1 MIPHA
6 RMTSIET
13 RPNSPMTSPR
23 SVVFAALAIFATSAL
38 TTATGAPQAAATS
51 VGSAASSATAAGTI
65 ALVPEDQEAVA
76 GKVAMLF
83 LTKFHYRPRPLD
95 ATFSAVVF
103 DKLIETLDPERSY
116 FTAADIAHF
125 APLRPTLGTAI
136 DQGDL
141 GPAFEPINLYLNRVV
156 DEARYAQ
163 SLLKDGFDFSVH
175 ESIAT
180 ERKAAPWPASMDEL
194 HELWR
199 ERAKEDWLRLKLA
212 GQGDDAIRKT
222 LAHRYANLA
231 SRIQKTSADDAF
243 QLFMT
248 AYAESTDPHTDYFAA
263 KAATAFNTEMSLSL
277 EGIGAYLREH
287 DEYTQVTE
295 LIPGSPAAKSGK
307 IHVGDRITGV
317 GQGTAGPLTD
327 VIGWRSDD
335 VITLIKGK
343 SGSTVRMELLPDESK
358 GDVAPHVVTLTRRHI
373 SIEDEA
379 AKQTVLQV
387 GEPGHAHKLGIITVP
402 SFYEDFD
409 ARRAGDANY
418 RSVTRDVS
426 RMLGEMKKQKVD
438 GVVIDLRDNGG
449 GSLTEASDMVGL
461 FTGAGPVVQVR
472 SADGKVEVQ
481 GANNAT
487 PAWSGALGVL
497 VNHGSA
503 SASEIFAAA
512 IQDRGRGVI
521 LGQRTFGKGTV
532 QNLLDL
538 DEAVEEQ
545 HEGKLGELKM
555 TIAQFYRINGDSTQ
569 LLGVKPDIAFPPTE
583 DEKDFGE
590 STYKNALPESSIA
603 AVPHTQDKTLMP
615 LFPKL
620 DSAHAARVQHT
631 ARWQLT
637 MDELASFQA
646 TAARTTVSL
655 NLDERKATRE
665 ADLKVSADFRARRK
679 ALNIA
684 DGLPVDDDDAS
695 AKGDDGLD
703 PEERSVAQDKRPEPT
718 KPSKD
723 PYVQEAAQVVA
734 DEAAMLMTVAPTQS

>member
-1 MIPHA
+1 
-6 RMTSIET
+6 
-13 RPNSPMTSPR
+13 MTSPR
-23 SVVFAALAIFATSAL
+23 SVVFAALAICATFAL
-38 TTATGAPQAAATS
+38 TTATGAPQTAATGAPTPS
-51 VGSAASSATAAGTI
+51 RI
-65 ALVPEDQEAVA
+65 ALAPTDQQAVA
-76 GKVAMLF
+76 GKVATLF
-83 LTKFHYRPRPLD
+83 LTRFHYRPRPLD
-95 ATFSAVVF
+95 AAFSAVVF
-103 DKLIETLDPERSY
+103 DKLVETLDPERSY
-116 FTAADIAHF
+116 FTQADIAHF

-141 GPAFEPINLYLNRVV
+141 TPAFEPVNLYLNRIV
-156 DEARYAQ
+156 EESRYAQ
-163 SLLKDGFDFSVH
+163 SLLKDGFDFTAH

-180 ERKAAPWPASMDEL
+180 ERKALPWPASTDEL

-222 LAHRYANLA
+222 LTHRYTNLA
-231 SRIQKTSADDAF
+231 SRIGKTSADDAF

-263 KAATAFNTEMSLSL
+263 EAATAFNTEMSLSL

-295 LIPGSPAAKSGK
+295 LIAGSPAAKSGK

-317 GQGTAGPLTD
+317 GQGSAGPLTD

-335 VITLIKGK
+335 VIALIKGK
-343 SGSTVRMELLPDESK
+343 SGTTVRVELLPDESK
-358 GDVAPHVVTLTRRHI
+358 GDVAPHVVTLPRRHI

-387 GEPGHAHKLGIITVP
+387 GGPNHAHKLGIITVP

-426 RMLGEMKKQKVD
+426 RMLGELKKQNVD

-472 SADGKVEVQ
+472 SADGKVDVQ
-481 GANNAT
+481 GATNAAPT
-487 PAWSGALGVL
+487 WTGALGVL

-538 DEAVEEQ
+538 DEAVEEE

-569 LLGVKPDIAFPPTE
+569 LLGVTPDIAFPATE

-590 STYKNALPESSIA
+590 STYKNALPASSIA
-603 AVPHTQDKTLMP
+603 AVPHTHDAILGP
-615 LFPKL
+615 LVPKL
-620 DSAHAARVQHT
+620 DSAHAARVQHA

-637 MDELASFQA
+637 IDELAAFQA

-665 ADLKVSADFRARRK
+665 ADLKASADFRARRN
-679 ALNIA
+679 ALNLA
-684 DGLPVDDDDAS
+684 DGLPADDDAS
-695 AKGDDGLD
+695 PQGDDGLD

-723 PYVQEAAQVVA
+723 PYVQEAAQIIA
-734 DEAAMLMTVAPTQS
+734 DEAAMTMTVAPTPKAG

>member
-1 MIPHA
+1 
-6 RMTSIET
+6 MTSA
-13 RPNSPMTSPR
+13 R
-23 SVVFAALAIFATSAL
+23 SVTFAAFTAFATFAL
-38 TTATGAPQAAATS
+38 TTATGAPQAAPT
-51 VGSAASSATAAGTI
+51 SSATPAPI
-65 ALVPEDQEAVA
+65 ALAPVEQEAVA
-76 GKVAMLF
+76 GKVAMMF
-83 LTKFHYRPRPLD
+83 LTRFHYRPRPLD

-116 FTAADIAHF
+116 FTEADIAHF
-125 APLRPTLGTAI
+125 APLRPTLGTAL

-141 GPAFEPINLYLNRVV
+141 TPAFEPVNLYLNRVV
-156 DEARYAQ
+156 EESRYAQ
-163 SLLKDGFDFSVH
+163 SLLKDGFDFSAH

-180 ERKAAPWPASMDEL
+180 DRKDLPWPASTEAL

-212 GQGDDAIRKT
+212 GQGDEAIRKT

-231 SRIQKTSADDAF
+231 SRIEKTSTDDAF

-295 LIPGSPAAKSGK
+295 LIAGSPAAKSGK

-317 GQGTAGPLTD
+317 GQGTAGPMTD

-335 VITLIKGK
+335 VVALIKGK
-343 SGSTVRMELLPDESK
+343 SGTAVRVELLPDESK

-409 ARRAGDANY
+409 ARKTGDANY

-426 RMLGEMKKQKVD
+426 RMLGELKKQKVD

-472 SADGKVEVQ
+472 SADGTIDQ
-481 GANNAT
+481 QDAT
-487 PAWSGALGVL
+487 DTAPTWSGALGVL

-538 DEAVEEQ
+538 DDAVQ
-545 HEGKLGELKM
+545 SKHDGKLGELKM
-555 TIAQFYRINGDSTQ
+555 TIAQFYRINGASTQ
-569 LLGVKPDIAFPPTE
+569 LLGVTPDIAFPPTE
-583 DEKDFGE
+583 SEKDFGE
-590 STYKNALPESSIA
+590 STYTNALPASSIE
-603 AVPHTQDKTLMP
+603 AVPYTHDQALEP
-615 LFPKL
+615 LVAKL
-620 DSAHAARVQHT
+620 DRVHASRVQHT

-637 MDELASFQA
+637 IDELTAFQA
-646 TAARTTVSL
+646 TAARTSVSL

-665 ADLKVSADFRARRK
+665 ADLKASANFRTRRK
-679 ALNIA
+679 ALNVA
-684 DGLPVDDDDAS
+684 DGLPTDDDAS
-695 AKGDDGLD
+695 LQGDDGLD
-703 PEERSVAQDKRPEPT
+703 PEERSVTQDKRPEPT

-723 PYVQEAAQVVA
+723 PYVQEAAQIVA
-734 DEAAMLMTVAPTQS
+734 DEAAMLTTPAGGQTAG

>member
-1 MIPHA
+1 
-6 RMTSIET
+6 
-13 RPNSPMTSPR
+13 MTSPR
-23 SVVFAALAIFATSAL
+23 SVVFAALAICATFAL
-38 TTATGAPQAAATS
+38 TTATGAPQATATS
-51 VGSAASSATAAGTI
+51 SAAPSRI
-65 ALVPEDQEAVA
+65 ALAPTDQQAVA
-76 GKVAMLF
+76 GKVATLF
-83 LTKFHYRPRPLD
+83 LTRFHYRPRPLD
-95 ATFSAVVF
+95 ATFSAIVF
-103 DKLIETLDPERSY
+103 DKLVETLDPERSY
-116 FTAADIAHF
+116 FTQADIAHF

-141 GPAFEPINLYLNRVV
+141 SPAFEPVNLYLNRIV
-156 DEARYAQ
+156 EESRYAQ
-163 SLLKDGFDFSVH
+163 SLLKDGFDFTAH

-180 ERKAAPWPASMDEL
+180 ERKALPWPASTDEL

-199 ERAKEDWLRLKLA
+199 QRAKEDWLRLKLA
-212 GQGDDAIRKT
+212 GQGDDAIPKT
-222 LAHRYANLA
+222 LAHRYTNLA
-231 SRIQKTSADDAF
+231 SRIAKTSADDAF

-263 KAATAFNTEMSLSL
+263 EAATAFNTEMSLSL

-295 LIPGSPAAKSGK
+295 LIAGSPAAKSGK

-317 GQGTAGPLTD
+317 GQGSAGPLTD

-335 VITLIKGK
+335 VIALIKGR
-343 SGSTVRMELLPDESK
+343 SGTTVRVELLPDESK

-387 GEPGHAHKLGIITVP
+387 GDPGHAHKLGIITVP

-409 ARRAGDANY
+409 ARRAGNANY

-426 RMLGEMKKQKVD
+426 RMLGELKKQNVD

-449 GSLTEASDMVGL
+449 GSLSEASDMVGL

-472 SADGKVEVQ
+472 SADGKVDVQ
-481 GANNAT
+481 GATNAAPT
-487 PAWSGALGVL
+487 WSGALGVL

-538 DEAVEEQ
+538 DEAVEEK
-545 HEGKLGELKM
+545 HDGKLGELKM

-569 LLGVKPDIAFPPTE
+569 LLGVTPDIAFPPTE

-590 STYKNALPESSIA
+590 STYPNALPASSIA
-603 AVPHTQDKTLMP
+603 AVPHSHDQTLQP
-615 LFPKL
+615 LISKL
-620 DSAHAARVQHT
+620 DDAHEARVQHA

-637 MDELASFQA
+637 IDELATFRA

-665 ADLKVSADFRARRK
+665 ADLKASTAFRARRN
-679 ALNIA
+679 ALNLA
-684 DGLPVDDDDAS
+684 DGLPVDDDAS
-695 AKGDDGLD
+695 PRGDDGLD

-723 PYVQEAAQVVA
+723 PYVQEAAQIIA
-734 DEAAMLMTVAPTQS
+734 DEAAMTMTMAPTSK

>member
-1 MIPHA
+1 
-6 RMTSIET
+6 MTSL
-13 RPNSPMTSPR
+13 R
-23 SVVFAALAIFATSAL
+23 SVVFAALAICATFAL
-38 TTATGAPQAAATS
+38 TTATGAPQAATN
-51 VGSAASSATAAGTI
+51 AAATAAGPI
-65 ALVPEDQEAVA
+65 ALVPADQEAVA
-76 GKVAMLF
+76 GKVTMLF
-83 LTKFHYRPRPLD
+83 LTRFHYRPRPLD

-136 DQGDL
+136 DEGDL
-141 GPAFEPINLYLNRVV
+141 TPAFEPVNLYLNRVV
-156 DEARYAQ
+156 DEAHYAQ
-163 SLLKDGFDFSVH
+163 SLLKDGFDLSAH

-212 GQGDDAIRKT
+212 GQTDDAIRKT

-295 LIPGSPAAKSGK
+295 LIAGSPAAKSGK

-335 VITLIKGK
+335 VIALIKGK
-343 SGSTVRMELLPDESK
+343 SGTTVRVELLPDESK

-379 AKQTVLQV
+379 ARQTVLQV
-387 GEPGHAHKLGIITVP
+387 GEAGHAHKLGIITVP

-409 ARRAGDANY
+409 ARKAGDANY

-426 RMLGEMKKQKVD
+426 RMLGELKKQKVD

-472 SADGKVEVQ
+472 SADGKIDVQ
-481 GANNAT
+481 GATHAT

-538 DEAVEEQ
+538 DDAVQEE

-569 LLGVKPDIAFPPTE
+569 LLGVTPDIAFPATE

-590 STYKNALPESSIA
+590 STYTNALPASSIA
-603 AVPHTQDKTLMP
+603 AVPHTHDTTLEP
-615 LFPKL
+615 LVAKL
-620 DSAHAARVQHT
+620 DSAHAARVQHA

-637 MDELASFQA
+637 IDELASFQA
-646 TAARTTVSL
+646 MAARTTVSL

-679 ALNIA
+679 ALNLA
-684 DGLPVDDDDAS
+684 DGLPVDDDAS
-695 AKGDDGLD
+695 PQGDDGLD

-718 KPSKD
+718 RPSKD
-723 PYVQEAAQVVA
+723 PYVQEAAQIVA
-734 DEAAMLMTVAPTQS
+734 DEATMLMAVDHAQAAG

>member
-1 MIPHA
+1 
-6 RMTSIET
+6 
-13 RPNSPMTSPR
+13 MTSPR
-23 SVVFAALAIFATSAL
+23 SVVFAALAICATYAL
-38 TTATGAPQAAATS
+38 TAPTGATQVTPAAPAPA
-51 VGSAASSATAAGTI
+51 GTAALASTAAPASAPI
-65 ALVPEDQEAVA
+65 ALAPSDQQAVA
-76 GKVAMLF
+76 GKVAMMF
-83 LTKFHYRPRPLD
+83 LTQFHYRPRPLD
-95 ATFSAVVF
+95 ATFSVVVF
-103 DKLIETLDPERSY
+103 DKLIETLDPERTY

-125 APLRPTLGTAI
+125 APMRSTLGSAI

-141 GPAFEPINLYLNRVV
+141 TPAFDPVNLYLNRVV
-156 DEARYAQ
+156 EEARYAQ

-180 ERKAAPWPASMDEL
+180 ERKAAPWPASTNEL

-222 LAHRYANLA
+222 LAHRYTNLA
-231 SRIQKTSADDAF
+231 SRIAKTSADDAF

-263 KAATAFNTEMSLSL
+263 EAATAFNTEMSLSL

-307 IHVGDRITGV
+307 VHVGDRITGV

-343 SGSTVRMELLPDESK
+343 SGTTVRVELLPDESK

-426 RMLGEMKKQKVD
+426 RMLGDLKKQKVD

-472 SADGKVEVQ
+472 SADGKVDVQ
-481 GANNAT
+481 GATNAAPT
-487 PAWSGALGVL
+487 WSGALGVL

-538 DEAVEEQ
+538 DEAVEEE
-545 HEGKLGELKM
+545 HDGKLGELKM

-569 LLGVKPDIAFPPTE
+569 LLGVTPDIAFPATE

-590 STYKNALPESSIA
+590 STYKNALPASSIA
-603 AVPHTQDKTLMP
+603 AVPHAQDKTLPP

-620 DSAHAARVQHT
+620 DSAHAARVQHA
-631 ARWQLT
+631 ARWQLS

-646 TAARTTVSL
+646 VAARTTVSL
-655 NLDERKATRE
+655 NLDERKATRD
-665 ADLKVSADFRARRK
+665 ADLKTTADFRARRK

-684 DGLPVDDDDAS
+684 DGLPPDDDDAS

-723 PYVQEAAQVVA
+723 PYVQEAAQIIA
-734 DEAAMLMTVAPTQS
+734 DEAAMLMTASAGQTPG

>member
-1 MIPHA
+1 
-6 RMTSIET
+6 MTF
-13 RPNSPMTSPR
+13 PR
-23 SVVFAALAIFATSAL
+23 SVAFVAFTAVATFALV
-38 TTATGAPQAAATS
+38 TATNAAQ
-51 VGSAASSATAAGTI
+51 SARTGSATAASTPAPAGTSAPAGVPASAGPAPI
-65 ALVPEDQEAVA
+65 ALAPAEQDAVA
-76 GKVAMLF
+76 GKVAMMF
-83 LTKFHYRPRPLD
+83 LTRFHYRPRPLD

-103 DKLIETLDPERSY
+103 DKLIETLDPDRSY
-116 FTAADIAHF
+116 FTQADIAHF
-125 APLRPTLGTAI
+125 APLRPTLGTAL

-141 GPAFEPINLYLNRVV
+141 TPAYDPINRYLNRVV
-156 DEARYAQ
+156 EEARYAQ
-163 SLLKDGFDFSVH
+163 SLLKDGFDFTAH

-180 ERKAAPWPASMDEL
+180 DRKTSPWPASTDEL

-231 SRIQKTSADDAF
+231 SRIEKTGTDDAF

-295 LIPGSPAAKSGK
+295 LIAGSPAAKSGK

-317 GQGTAGPLTD
+317 GQGTAGPMTD

-335 VITLIKGK
+335 VVALIKGK
-343 SGSTVRMELLPDESK
+343 SGTAVRVELLPDESK
-358 GDVAPHVVTLTRRHI
+358 GDVAPHIVTLTRRHI

-387 GEPGHAHKLGIITVP
+387 GDPAHAHKLGIITVP

-409 ARRAGDANY
+409 ARKAGDANY

-426 RMLGEMKKQKVD
+426 RMLGELKKQKVD

-449 GSLTEASDMVGL
+449 GSLTEAADMVGL

-472 SADGKVEVQ
+472 SADGSIDEQ
-481 GANNAT
+481 GSDNET
-487 PAWSGALGVL
+487 PMWSGALGVL

-521 LGQRTFGKGTV
+521 LGQRTFGKGSV

-538 DEAVEEQ
+538 DEAVQSQ

-555 TIAQFYRINGDSTQ
+555 TIAQFYRINGASTQ
-569 LLGVKPDIAFPPTE
+569 LLGVTPDIAFPATE
-583 DEKDFGE
+583 SEKDFGE
-590 STYKNALPESSIA
+590 STYTNALPASSIA
-603 AVPHTQDKTLMP
+603 PVPHAHDTSVQALV
-615 LFPKL
+615 PKL
-620 DSAHAARVQHT
+620 ESAHAARVQHA

-637 MDELASFQA
+637 IDELNAFQA
-646 TAARTTVSL
+646 TAARTSVSL
-655 NLDERKATRE
+655 NLEERKATRD
-665 ADLKVSADFRARRK
+665 ADLKASAAFRARRK

-684 DGLPVDDDDAS
+684 DGLPVDDDVPQ
-695 AKGDDGLD
+695 GDDGLD
-703 PEERSVAQDKRPEPT
+703 PEERSVALDKRPSPA
-718 KPSKD
+718 KPSSD
-723 PYVQEAAQVVA
+723 AYVQEAAQIIA
-734 DEAAMLMTVAPTQS
+734 DEAALLANGKGVQAAG

>member
-1 MIPHA
+1 MLPTHPDYPI
-6 RMTSIET
+6 
-13 RPNSPMTSPR
+13 PMTSAR
-23 SVVFAALAIFATSAL
+23 SVAFATFTAFATFVL
-38 TTATGAPQAAATS
+38 TTATGAPQAAPT
-51 VGSAASSATAAGTI
+51 SAAAPASTATPAPI
-65 ALVPEDQEAVA
+65 ALAPVEQEAVA
-76 GKVAMLF
+76 GKVAMMF
-83 LTKFHYRPRPLD
+83 LTRFHYRPRPLD

-103 DKLIETLDPERSY
+103 DKLVETLDPERSY
-116 FTAADIAHF
+116 FTEADIAHF
-125 APLRPTLGTAI
+125 TPLRPTLGTAI

-141 GPAFEPINLYLNRVV
+141 TPAFEPVNLYLNRVV
-156 DEARYAQ
+156 EEARYAQ
-163 SLLKDGFDFSVH
+163 SLLKDGFDFSAH

-180 ERKAAPWPASMDEL
+180 DRKDSPWPASMDAL

-212 GQGDDAIRKT
+212 GQGDEAIRKT

-231 SRIQKTSADDAF
+231 SRIEKTSTDDAF

-295 LIPGSPAAKSGK
+295 LIAGSPAAKSGK

-317 GQGTAGPLTD
+317 GQGTAGPMTD

-335 VITLIKGK
+335 VVALIKGK
-343 SGSTVRMELLPDESK
+343 SGTAVRVELLPDESK

-387 GEPGHAHKLGIITVP
+387 GEPGHVHKLGIITVP

-409 ARRAGDANY
+409 ARKAGDANF

-426 RMLGEMKKQKVD
+426 RMLGELKKQKVD

-472 SADGKVEVQ
+472 SADGTIDQQ
-481 GANNAT
+481 GAT
-487 PAWSGALGVL
+487 DTSPTWSGALGVL

-538 DEAVEEQ
+538 DEAVQSE
-545 HEGKLGELKM
+545 HGGKLGELKM
-555 TIAQFYRINGDSTQ
+555 TIAQFYRINGASTQ
-569 LLGVKPDIAFPPTE
+569 LLGVTPDIAFPPTE
-583 DEKDFGE
+583 SEKDFGE
-590 STYKNALPESSIA
+590 STYTNALPASSIE
-603 AVPHTQDKTLMP
+603 AVPHVTDPTTGSLVAN
-615 LFPKL
+615 LEH
-620 DSAHAARVQHT
+620 AHTSRVLHA

-637 MDELASFQA
+637 IDELNAFQA
-646 TAARTTVSL
+646 IAARTSVSL
-655 NLDERKATRE
+655 NLDERKATRD
-665 ADLKVSADFRARRK
+665 ADLKASAAFRARRK

-684 DGLPVDDDDAS
+684 DGLPVDDDAS
-695 AKGDDGLD
+695 VQGDDGLD
-703 PEERSVAQDKRPEPT
+703 PEERSVALDKRPGPA
-718 KPSKD
+718 KPSSD
-723 PYVQEAAQVVA
+723 AYVQEAAQIIA
-734 DEAAMLMTVAPTQS
+734 DEAAMIMAAKGAQTAG

>member
-1 MIPHA
+1 MTPTHSDYSIL
-6 RMTSIET
+6 MTSA
-13 RPNSPMTSPR
+13 R
-23 SVVFAALAIFATSAL
+23 SVAFAAFTAVATFAL
-38 TTATGAPQAAATS
+38 TTATGAPQNAPTS
-51 VGSAASSATAAGTI
+51 SASTSSAAPANAVTPAPI
-65 ALVPEDQEAVA
+65 ALVPAEQDAVA
-76 GKVAMLF
+76 GKVAMMF
-83 LTKFHYRPRPLD
+83 LTRFHYRPRPLD

-116 FTAADIAHF
+116 FTQSDIAHF
-125 APLRPTLGTAI
+125 APLRPTLGNAL

-141 GPAFEPINLYLNRVV
+141 TPAFEPVNLYLNRVV

-163 SLLKDGFDFSVH
+163 SLLKDGFDFAAH

-180 ERKAAPWPASMDEL
+180 DRKTSPWPASTDEL

-231 SRIQKTSADDAF
+231 SRIEKTGTDDAF

-295 LIPGSPAAKSGK
+295 LIAGSPAAKSGK

-335 VITLIKGK
+335 VIALIKGK
-343 SGSTVRMELLPDESK
+343 SGTAVRVELLPDESK
-358 GDVAPHVVTLTRRHI
+358 GDVAPHTVTLTRRHI

-409 ARRAGDANY
+409 ARKAGDANY

-426 RMLGEMKKQKVD
+426 RMLGELKKQKVD

-449 GSLTEASDMVGL
+449 GSLTEAADMVGL
-461 FTGAGPVVQVR
+461 FTGAGPVVQMR
-472 SADGKVEVQ
+472 SADGTIEEQ
-481 GANNAT
+481 GANDAA

-521 LGQRTFGKGTV
+521 LGQRTFGKGSV

-538 DEAVEEQ
+538 DDAVQGE

-555 TIAQFYRINGDSTQ
+555 TIAQFYRINGASTQ
-569 LLGVKPDIAFPPTE
+569 LLGVTPDIAFPATE
-583 DEKDFGE
+583 SEKDFGE
-590 STYKNALPESSIA
+590 STYTNALPASSIA
-603 AVPHTQDKTLMP
+603 AVPHAHDETIQAIVT
-615 LFPKL
+615 KL
-620 DSAHAARVQHT
+620 ESVHASRVQHA

-637 MDELASFQA
+637 IDELNAFQA
-646 TAARTTVSL
+646 TAARTSVSL
-655 NLDERKATRE
+655 NLDDRKASRD
-665 ADLKVSADFRARRK
+665 ADLKASAAFRARRK
-679 ALNIA
+679 VLNLA
-684 DGLPVDDDDAS
+684 DGLPVDDDGPQ
-695 AKGDDGLD
+695 GDDGLD
-703 PEERSVAQDKRPEPT
+703 PEERSVALDKRPGPA
-718 KPSKD
+718 KPSGD
-723 PYVQEAAQVVA
+723 AYVQEAAQIIA
-734 DEAAMLMTVAPTQS
+734 DEAAMLMTAKGAQTAG

>member
-1 MIPHA
+1 
-6 RMTSIET
+6 
-13 RPNSPMTSPR
+13 MTSPR
-23 SVVFAALAIFATSAL
+23 SVVFAALAICATFAL
-38 TTATGAPQAAATS
+38 TTAVGASQAVVTS
-51 VGSAASSATAAGTI
+51 TAGSADSSTSTSRASAPI
-65 ALVPEDQEAVA
+65 ALVPADQEATA
-76 GKVAMLF
+76 GKVASLF
-83 LTKFHYRPRPLD
+83 LTRFHYRPRPLD
-95 ATFSAVVF
+95 ANFSAVVF
-103 DKLIETLDPERSY
+103 DKLIETLDPDRSY

-141 GPAFEPINLYLNRVV
+141 TPAFEPVNLYLNRVV
-156 DEARYAQ
+156 EETRYAQ
-163 SLLKDGFDFSVH
+163 SLLKDGFDLGVH

-180 ERKAAPWPASMDEL
+180 ERKDVPWPASTDEL

-199 ERAKEDWLRLKLA
+199 QRAKEDWLRLKLA

-248 AYAESTDPHTDYFAA
+248 AYAESTDPHTDYFAP

-317 GQGTAGPLTD
+317 GQGAAGPLTD

-335 VITLIKGK
+335 VIALIKGK
-343 SGSTVRMELLPDESK
+343 SGTSVRVELLPDESK

-409 ARRAGDANY
+409 ARRAGNANY

-426 RMLGEMKKQKVD
+426 RMLGELKKQKVD

-449 GSLTEASDMVGL
+449 GSLTEAADMVGL

-472 SADGKVEVQ
+472 SADGKVDVQ
-481 GANNAT
+481 GAAEAAPT
-487 PAWSGALGVL
+487 WSGALGVL

-538 DEAVEEQ
+538 DDAVQEE

-555 TIAQFYRINGDSTQ
+555 TIAQFYRINGASTQ
-569 LLGVKPDIAFPPTE
+569 LLGVTPDIVFPATE
-583 DEKDFGE
+583 SEKDFGE
-590 STYKNALPESSIA
+590 STYTNALPASAIP
-603 AVPHTQDKTLMP
+603 AVPHATDPTTGSLIAD
-615 LFPKL
+615 LEH
-620 DSAHAARVQHT
+620 AHASRVQHA

-637 MDELASFQA
+637 IDELDAFQA
-646 TAARTTVSL
+646 IAARTRVSL

-665 ADLKVSADFRARRK
+665 ADLKASADFRARRK

-684 DGLPVDDDDAS
+684 DGLPVDDDAS
-695 AKGDDGLD
+695 VQGDDGLD
-703 PEERSVAQDKRPEPT
+703 PEERSVALDKRPGPA
-718 KPSKD
+718 KPSSD
-723 PYVQEAAQVVA
+723 AYVQEAAQIVA
-734 DEAAMLMTVAPTQS
+734 DEAAMAMTAKGA

>member
-1 MIPHA
+1 
-6 RMTSIET
+6 
-13 RPNSPMTSPR
+13 
-23 SVVFAALAIFATSAL
+23 
-38 TTATGAPQAAATS
+38 
-51 VGSAASSATAAGTI
+51 
-65 ALVPEDQEAVA
+65 
-76 GKVAMLF
+76 
-83 LTKFHYRPRPLD
+83 
-95 ATFSAVVF
+95 
-103 DKLIETLDPERSY
+103 
-116 FTAADIAHF
+116 
-125 APLRPTLGTAI
+125 
-136 DQGDL
+136 
-141 GPAFEPINLYLNRVV
+141 
-156 DEARYAQ
+156 
-163 SLLKDGFDFSVH
+163 
-175 ESIAT
+175 
-180 ERKAAPWPASMDEL
+180 
-194 HELWR
+194 
-199 ERAKEDWLRLKLA
+199 
-212 GQGDDAIRKT
+212 
-222 LAHRYANLA
+222 
-231 SRIQKTSADDAF
+231 
-243 QLFMT
+243 
-248 AYAESTDPHTDYFAA
+248 
-263 KAATAFNTEMSLSL
+263 
-277 EGIGAYLREH
+277 
-287 DEYTQVTE
+287 
-295 LIPGSPAAKSGK
+295 
-307 IHVGDRITGV
+307 
-317 GQGTAGPLTD
+317 
-327 VIGWRSDD
+327 
-335 VITLIKGK
+335 
-343 SGSTVRMELLPDESK
+343 
-358 GDVAPHVVTLTRRHI
+358 
-373 SIEDEA
+373 
-379 AKQTVLQV
+379 
-387 GEPGHAHKLGIITVP
+387 
-402 SFYEDFD
+402 
-409 ARRAGDANY
+409 
-418 RSVTRDVS
+418 
-426 RMLGEMKKQKVD
+426 
-438 GVVIDLRDNGG
+438 
-449 GSLTEASDMVGL
+449 
-461 FTGAGPVVQVR
+461 VVQVR

>member
-1 MIPHA
+1 
-6 RMTSIET
+6 MTF
-13 RPNSPMTSPR
+13 PR
-23 SVVFAALAIFATSAL
+23 SVVFAALAVCATFAL

-51 VGSAASSATAAGTI
+51 AAAAGPI
-65 ALVPEDQEAVA
+65 ALAPADQEAVA

-83 LTKFHYRPRPLD
+83 LTRFHYRPRPLD

-103 DKLIETLDPERSY
+103 DKLVETLDPERSY

-136 DQGDL
+136 DEGDL
-141 GPAFEPINLYLNRVV
+141 TPAFEPVNLYLNRVV
-156 DEARYAQ
+156 EESRYAQ
-163 SLLKDGFDFSVH
+163 SLLKDGFDLGAH

-180 ERKAAPWPASMDEL
+180 ERKAAPWPASTDEL

-212 GQGDDAIRKT
+212 GQTDDAIRKT
-222 LAHRYANLA
+222 LTHRYANLA

-295 LIPGSPAAKSGK
+295 LIAGSPAAKSGK

-335 VITLIKGK
+335 VIALIKGK
-343 SGSTVRMELLPDESK
+343 SGTTVRVELLPDESK

-426 RMLGEMKKQKVD
+426 RMLGELKKQKVD

-481 GANNAT
+481 GANTTA

-538 DEAVEEQ
+538 DDAVEEE
-545 HEGKLGELKM
+545 HDGKLGELKM

-569 LLGVKPDIAFPPTE
+569 LLGVTPNIAFPATE

-590 STYKNALPESSIA
+590 STYTNALPASSIS
-603 AVPHTQDKTLMP
+603 AVPHRYDKTLEP
-615 LFPKL
+615 LVAKL
-620 DSAHAARVQHT
+620 DSAHAARVQHAT
-631 ARWQLT
+631 RWQLT
-637 MDELASFQA
+637 IDELASFQA
-646 TAARTTVSL
+646 MAARTTVSL

-679 ALNIA
+679 TLNLA
-684 DGLPVDDDDAS
+684 DGLPVDDDAS
-695 AKGDDGLD
+695 PLGDDGLD

-723 PYVQEAAQVVA
+723 PYVQEAAQIVA
-734 DEAAMLMTVAPTQS
+734 DEAVMLMAAAPVQAAG

>member
-1 MIPHA
+1 
-6 RMTSIET
+6 
-13 RPNSPMTSPR
+13 MTSPR
-23 SVVFAALAIFATSAL
+23 TTVFAALALCATLAL
-38 TTATGAPQAAATS
+38 ATATGAPQAAPTS
-51 VGSAASSATAAGTI
+51 TGAAAHADTQGPI
-65 ALVPEDQEAVA
+65 ALVASDQQAVA
-76 GKVAMLF
+76 GKVATLF
-83 LTKFHYRPRPLD
+83 LSRFHYRPRPLD

-103 DKLIETLDPERSY
+103 DKLVETLDPERGY
-116 FTAADIAHF
+116 FTQADIAHF
-125 APLRPTLGTAI
+125 APLRPTLGNAI
-136 DQGDL
+136 DEGDL
-141 GPAFEPINLYLNRVV
+141 TPAFEPVNLYLNRVV

-163 SLLKDGFDFSVH
+163 SLLKDGFDFTAH

-180 ERKAAPWPASMDEL
+180 ERKAAPWPASTDEL

-222 LAHRYANLA
+222 LAHRYANLV
-231 SRIQKTSADDAF
+231 SRIEKTSTDDAF

-263 KAATAFNTEMSLSL
+263 KAATVFNTEMSLSL

-317 GQGTAGPLTD
+317 GQGSAGPLTD

-335 VITLIKGK
+335 VVALIKGK
-343 SGSTVRMELLPDESK
+343 SGTSVRVELLPDESK
-358 GDVAPHVVTLTRRHI
+358 GDVAPHTITLTRRHI

-426 RMLGEMKKQKVD
+426 RMLGELKKQKVD

-481 GANNAT
+481 GATNAA

-538 DEAVEEQ
+538 DEAVEEA
-545 HEGKLGELKM
+545 HDGKLGELKM

-569 LLGVKPDIAFPPTE
+569 LLGVTPDIAFPATE

-590 STYKNALPESSIA
+590 STYKNALPASSIA
-603 AVPHTQDKTLMP
+603 AVPHTQNKTLAP

-620 DSAHAARVQHT
+620 DSAHLARVQHT

-637 MDELASFQA
+637 IDELAAFQA
-646 TAARTTVSL
+646 TAARATVSL

-679 ALNIA
+679 ALNLA
-684 DGLPVDDDDAS
+684 DGLPTDDDTALQ
-695 AKGDDGLD
+695 GDDGLD
-703 PEERSVAQDKRPEPT
+703 PEERSVALDKRPEPT

-723 PYVQEAAQVVA
+723 PYVQEAAQIIA
-734 DEAAMLMTVAPTQS
+734 DEAAMLMAAPSAQAPG